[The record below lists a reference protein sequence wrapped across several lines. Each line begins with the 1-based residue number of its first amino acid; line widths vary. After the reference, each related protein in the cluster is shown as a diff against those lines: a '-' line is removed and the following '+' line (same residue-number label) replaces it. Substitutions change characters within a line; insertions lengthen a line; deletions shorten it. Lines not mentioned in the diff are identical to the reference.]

1 MTMHKPFAF
10 ALLLAALATTQS
22 LAFGGKGGAMGF
34 DFDSVDADKD
44 GKLTATEMDAYQ
56 QARLAGVDADKD
68 GFVTGAEL
76 QAFVIAR
83 MAARAATMATARIE
97 AQDTDKDGRLSPA
110 ELADAPRAQKL
121 FARMDGDGDGAISRE
136 EIASTKARLE
146 AHRAGQKRHKGG
158 MFGFWGDEPQAE

>member
-1 MTMHKPFAF
+1 MTLHQAFAS
-10 ALLLAALATTQS
+10 ALLLAALSTPPT
-22 LAFGGKGGAMGF
+22 LAFGSTDGGPGF
-34 DFDSVDADKD
+34 DFDTVDADKD
-44 GKLTATEMDAYQ
+44 GKLTVAEMDAYQ

-76 QAFVIAR
+76 QAFITAR

-97 AQDTDKDGRLSPA
+97 TQDTDKDGRLSPA
-110 ELADAPRAQKL
+110 ELADAPRGQKM

-136 EIASTKARLE
+136 EIALAKARMLE
-146 AHRAGQKRHKGG
+146 GRTGQKRHKGG